1 MSRKLILATLFALPM
16 GVAVASTALAS
27 GEGERKKDGA
37 QIIQLLAKTVQ
48 QTTLDLG
55 EQGISQGDRIVF
67 HEELSRNGR
76 RVGEDG
82 GDCVVVRIEGPA
94 LKAQCSVSFSL
105 SEGQITGQGLVTI
118 GSATT
123 NTLAVTGGT
132 GRFLTAHG
140 EMLVE
145 EREPNVFRYTITLI
159 H

>member
-1 MSRKLILATLFALPM
+1 
-16 GVAVASTALAS
+16 
-27 GEGERKKDGA
+27 
-37 QIIQLLAKTVQ
+37 
-48 QTTLDLG
+48 
-55 EQGISQGDRIVF
+55 
-67 HEELSRNGR
+67 
-76 RVGEDG
+76 
-82 GDCVVVRIEGPA
+82 
-94 LKAQCSVSFSL
+94 VSFSL